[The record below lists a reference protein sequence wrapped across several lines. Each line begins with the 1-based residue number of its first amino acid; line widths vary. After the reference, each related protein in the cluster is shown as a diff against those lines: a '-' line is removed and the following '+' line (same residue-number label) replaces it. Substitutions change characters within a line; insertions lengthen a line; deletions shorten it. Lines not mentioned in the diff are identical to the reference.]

1 VSVKKGAAAVAP
13 PRTPAEW
20 VSLAASLLL
29 LAGVV
34 GVIVWLWAA
43 EPKGPPRFAVER
55 GAARQEA
62 GLFHLPLAV
71 TSVGGAAASQ
81 VRVEGRLG
89 GAGQEER
96 PATTIDFL
104 PVGAREEVVLVFR
117 ADPSGADAAVV
128 SYQLP

>member
-1 VSVKKGAAAVAP
+1 MSGKKGGGAP
-13 PRTPAEW
+13 QPRTLAEW

-34 GVIVWLWAA
+34 GVIVWLWVA
-43 EPKGPPRFAVER
+43 EPEGPPRFAVER
-55 GAARQEA
+55 GAVRQEA
-62 GLFHLPLAV
+62 GLFHLTVAV
-71 TSVGGAAASQ
+71 TNVGGAAASQ

-104 PVGAREEVVLVFR
+104 PVRAREEAVLVFR
-117 ADPSGADAAVV
+117 GDPAGAAVEVV